1 MVPLWRKMAAGLTMT
16 FIVVCWF
23 GLALSWLAPLSATS
37 RMLME
42 DVEPLPEDR
51 ALVERLRKSVAPG
64 HGGEVAAA
72 LAAMLPAAEEEQSW
86 LAALAALSNEDFTT
100 REKAEG
106 VLRAAGG
113 RARGVIVRHARFEL
127 DPSALDAI
135 SRLTANSAAATA
147 SARAL
152 DVLLDAPPAEKDL
165 TVIAEAAA
173 YLPPSAARDRAD
185 VRVAGKAIGANAPA
199 ALREVHLRG
208 LVATGKPWAVLAP
221 GLSDPDPGA
230 RLVVALAGLAL
241 DENAAAAAV
250 FEIWPKTSP
259 AEARRIERLLLA
271 RGGAPRVAP
280 AISVSTSAAD
290 VARAWSA
297 WWPGR
302 PARVAGPP
310 AETGFIVAQASLING
325 EAYLSRF
332 NLAGEVISRNALR
345 GEPLACGYTA
355 AGEPFMARVP
365 DPGAPTRIESPPG
378 DDKEP
383 LATSPGRLVAAFAE
397 GDKWLLVARDRVERV
412 DLAARVVVYR
422 APGRVLSAAAR
433 AADGWLALWHDDG
446 TLLWID
452 GAGAIKHRFTLPLP
466 QATAQGMQALPGRRL
481 LVPLLAEHRLIEVSD
496 TGLILNELAVETPL
510 AARRL
515 LSGAHLVATPKGLI
529 RFTADGQFERRID
542 LDALTAGMEV
552 R

>member
-1 MVPLWRKMAAGLTMT
+1 MVPLWRKMAAGLTMIL
-16 FIVVCWF
+16 IVACWF

-37 RMLME
+37 KMAMSDME
-42 DVEPLPEDR
+42 PAPEDR

-64 HGGEVAAA
+64 NGAEISAA
-72 LAAMLPAAEEEQSW
+72 LAAMVPTAEEEQAW
-86 LAALAALSNEDFTT
+86 QTALAGLSHADFAT

-113 RARGVIVRHARFEL
+113 RARGMIFRHARFEL
-127 DPSALDAI
+127 DPEANDAI
-135 SRLTANSAAATA
+135 ARLTANSAAATA
-147 SARAL
+147 AARAL
-152 DVLLDAPPAEKDL
+152 DVLLDSAPAEKDL
-165 TVIAEAAA
+165 PAIAEAAA

-185 VRVAGKAIGANAPA
+185 ARVAGKAMRANAPS
-199 ALREVHLRG
+199 ALRELYLRG
-208 LVATGKPWAVLAP
+208 QVATGKPWAALAP
-221 GLSDPDPGA
+221 SLADADPGV
-230 RLVVALAGLAL
+230 RLVAALAGLAN
-241 DENAAAAAV
+241 DENAAAEAV

-280 AISVSTSAAD
+280 AISVVTTTTE

-302 PARVAGPP
+302 PARLAGPSV
-310 AETGFIVAQASLING
+310 ETGFIVAQASLNNG
-325 EAYLSRF
+325 EAYLTRF
-332 NLAGEVISRNALR
+332 NLAGEVLGRNALR
-345 GEPLACGYTA
+345 GEPLACGYTV

-365 DPGAPTRIESPPG
+365 DFGAPTRIESPPG

-383 LATSPGRLVAAFAE
+383 LATSSGRLVAAFAE
-397 GDKWLLVARDRVERV
+397 GYKWLLVARDRVERV

-452 GAGAIKHRFTLPLP
+452 SAGAIKHRFALPLP

-496 TGLILNELAVETPL
+496 TGLVVNELAVETPL

-515 LSGAHLVATPKGLI
+515 LSGAHLVATPKGLM
-529 RFTADGQFERRID
+529 RFSADGQFERRLE